1 MPRIDVLNTTVKITR
16 PGLLSLLF
24 LVLPLALDAAPAQP
38 RHIIV
43 DTDIGGDIDD
53 AFALV
58 LALHSPRLK
67 LDLVTASYGQTGLKA
82 RLLRHLLDDAG
93 RPDIPIAA
101 GPVTPNL
108 DGFAL
113 KPWAEASPRPRTPFP
128 DAVDAILQRLR
139 SAPAH
144 SIVLVAIA
152 PLTTIDA
159 VIQRD
164 PETFRRLQ
172 KVIVMAGSIAKGYGR
187 AAGTNSPSA
196 MLETNARLAPQAL
209 RDLLHS
215 GVPIEMLPLDATE
228 VAVNGSLR
236 TRLFAARP
244 PLGADLQ
251 ELYREWDAASRYGHT
266 PVAFDVVP
274 VARLLDPSVCKLHAM
289 HLDVSDRGDT
299 RVTPGPA
306 DTEVCLS
313 VNAQRVRD
321 LLVDHL

>member
-1 MPRIDVLNTTVKITR
+1 MPRLERLNTTVKTACPRLI
-16 PGLLSLLF
+16 SLLF
-24 LVLPLALDAAPAQP
+24 LLLPLALGAAPAQP
-38 RHIIV
+38 QHIMV

-58 LALHSPRLK
+58 LALHSPRLQ
-67 LDLVTASYGQTGLKA
+67 LDLVSASYGQTELKA

-93 RPDIPIAA
+93 RPDIPVAV
-101 GPVTPNL
+101 GPATPNL

-113 KPWAEASPRPRTPFP
+113 KSWAETSPHPQTPFP
-128 DAVDAILQRLR
+128 DAVDTMLNRLR

-164 PETFRRLQ
+164 PEAFRRLQ

-215 GVPIEMLPLDATE
+215 GVQVELLPLDATE
-228 VAVNGSLR
+228 VAVDGPLR
-236 TRLFAARP
+236 ARLFAARP

-251 ELYREWDAASRYGHT
+251 ELYREWAAASRYGNT

-274 VARLLDPSVCKLHAM
+274 VARLLDPAVCQPRAM
-289 HLDVSDRGDT
+289 HLDVSDQGNT
-299 RVTPGPA
+299 RVTSGPA

-313 VNAQRVRD
+313 VDAQRVRK
-321 LLVDHL
+321 LLDDQR